1 MNTTTLLRLSAMPT
15 LLLCTALF
23 CVGCSKPESPPTEQQ
38 PEPQAGAS
46 QAGEYKET
54 HTELND
60 AIQRPI
66 NKAKGVESTV
76 LDAADKQRAE
86 IDAQTGG

>member
-1 MNTTTLLRLSAMPT
+1 MNATALLRLSLMPAMVLST
-15 LLLCTALF
+15 ALLCAA
-23 CVGCSKPESPPTEQQ
+23 CSKPEPPPTDQQ
-38 PEPQAGAS
+38 PEPQAD
-46 QAGEYKET
+46 AGEYKQYKET

-66 NKAKGVESTV
+66 NKAQGVESTA

-86 IDAQTGG
+86 IEAQTGG

>member
-1 MNTTTLLRLSAMPT
+1 MNTTALLRLSAMPAA
-15 LLLCTALF
+15 LLCTALL
-23 CVGCSKPESPPTEQQ
+23 CAGCSKPEPPPTDQL
-38 PEPQAGAS
+38 PEPQADAS
-46 QAGEYKET
+46 PAGEYKET

>member
-15 LLLCTALF
+15 ALLCTALF
-23 CVGCSKPESPPTEQQ
+23 CVGCSKPEPPPTDQK
-38 PEPQAGAS
+38 PEPQAGAY
-46 QAGEYKET
+46 EET

-60 AIQRPI
+60 AIQSPI
-66 NKAKGVESTV
+66 NKAKGVESKV
-76 LDAADKQRAE
+76 LDAADQQRAE